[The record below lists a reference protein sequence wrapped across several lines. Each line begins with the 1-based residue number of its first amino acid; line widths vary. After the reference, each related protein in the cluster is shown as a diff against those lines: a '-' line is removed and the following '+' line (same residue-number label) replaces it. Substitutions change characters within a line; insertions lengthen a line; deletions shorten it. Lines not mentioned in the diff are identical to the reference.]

1 MGTDAILIGSLQRKL
16 LRQINLLSEM
26 RVDCKLLIIKTKY
39 QKSQMGP
46 QIIEIASYLYN
57 PVVSRDS

>member
-1 MGTDAILIGSLQRKL
+1 MGTDAILIGSFQRKL

-39 QKSQMGP
+39 QK
-46 QIIEIASYLYN
+46 
-57 PVVSRDS
+57 